1 MQFALGGAE
10 NLCESIFEALLPV
23 ERHRGDFRNACRN
36 GQGTEGVPKS
46 ADAIIRDRRTM
57 HRSRFSIFPCIAC
70 GLLLA
75 AQTVYGLEA
84 ATQPATQPSTQPG
97 VPTSFIRF
105 LDDGQGGGSLETADV
120 AFINPQGVSVHLIAA
135 IHIGEKSYYDS
146 LNEDF
151 RSYQVVLYELIKPR
165 DMAPP
170 APGQTIQSDSTIS
183 QFQRFLK
190 DTLELDFQL
199 DDIDYSAP
207 NFVNADLDRDTFEKM
222 QAERGESFESLMIQQ
237 ILNSFNQSTTRPD
250 ETDAQQM
257 EDMIH
262 VLTRPDMERQ
272 IKVVIARQ
280 LGEMDMSA
288 SGLDGPQGSV
298 ILTERNKAAIQT
310 LQDTIATGKKNIAIF
325 YGCAHMPDQ
334 AKRLEDLGFMPV
346 STQWR
351 VAWDLAIRPDQPS
364 AMEKV
369 FDSLFK
375 SLSGNDK

>member
-1 MQFALGGAE
+1 M
-10 NLCESIFEALLPV
+10 
-23 ERHRGDFRNACRN
+23 RRRGLW
-36 GQGTEGVPKS
+36 
-46 ADAIIRDRRTM
+46 II
-57 HRSRFSIFPCIAC
+57 PWIAC
-70 GLLLA
+70 SLLLG
-75 AQTVYGLEA
+75 AQAVYGDES
-84 ATQPATQPSTQPG
+84 ATQPSTAPSTSPSSSPSTQPA
-97 VPTSFIRF
+97 VPASFIRF
-105 LDDGQGGGSLETADV
+105 LDDGQGGGSLQTADV
-120 AFINPQGVSVHLIAA
+120 EFANAQGVTVHLIAA

-151 RSYQVVLYELIKPR
+151 RNYDAVLYELIKPR

-170 APGQTIQSDSTIS
+170 PPGQTIQSDSSIS
-183 QFQRFLK
+183 RFQRFLK

-207 NFVNADLDRDTFEKM
+207 NFVHADLDRETFEKM
-222 QAERGESFESLMIQQ
+222 EAERGESFESLMIQQ
-237 ILNSFNQSTTRPD
+237 ILNSFNQTTTRPD
-250 ETDAQQM
+250 ETDAQQTM
-257 EDMIH
+257 EM
-262 VLTRPDMERQ
+262 VQMLTRPDMERQ

-280 LGEMDMSA
+280 LGQMDMSA

-310 LQDTIATGKKNIAIF
+310 LQDTIAGGKKNIAIF

-334 AKRLEDLGFMPV
+334 AQRIEALGFTPV

-351 VAWDLAIRPDQPS
+351 VAWDLKIRPDQPS
-364 AMEKV
+364 AVEKV